1 MDSKQ
6 KLTNHNSI
14 ENILK
19 FSLQTQGIKKDIDK
33 ICFNILLQNEISY
46 DLCFLIDEDDTWITF
61 VETTYDGFEKVR
73 VVNKDY
79 ICSIEVVY
87 NEELLLL
94 LDTHEKEDY
103 NEKNIG
109 KKNLPIF
116 SHNTN
121 LPDFRRILRS
131 IIRLIIKL
139 KPYRILKNR
148 NSTSLIQ

>member
-1 MDSKQ
+1 MDTKQ

-94 LDTHEKEDY
+94 LDAHEKEDY
-103 NEKNIG
+103 NEHIY
-109 KKNLPIF
+109 
-116 SHNTN
+116 S
-121 LPDFRRILRS
+121 
-131 IIRLIIKL
+131 
-139 KPYRILKNR
+139 
-148 NSTSLIQ
+148 

>member
-73 VVNKDY
+73 VANKDY

-103 NEKNIG
+103 NEHIY
-109 KKNLPIF
+109 
-116 SHNTN
+116 S
-121 LPDFRRILRS
+121 
-131 IIRLIIKL
+131 
-139 KPYRILKNR
+139 
-148 NSTSLIQ
+148 